1 MWEFSYSALS
11 GHISYPTVWGEAWLP
26 QGIPRFTR
34 PCTVTHSAPT
44 LGLESPFHPSFLL
57 LLSWLTLPP
66 PRRPTDTRQDL
77 NVDPTLPFCDESFD
91 VVTCV
96 VSVDYLIRPL
106 EVFAEIARVL
116 KPGGT
121 CIMSMSNRCFPTKAV
136 SIWLETGDAGH
147 VFIVGAY
154 FRYGSPL
161 FEPPTAVDISPNPG
175 RSDPMFIV
183 QAAKKKEATSG

>member
-1 MWEFSYSALS
+1 M
-11 GHISYPTVWGEAWLP
+11 
-26 QGIPRFTR
+26 
-34 PCTVTHSAPT
+34 
-44 LGLESPFHPSFLL
+44 
-57 LLSWLTLPP
+57 
-66 PRRPTDTRQDL
+66 
-77 NVDPTLPFCDESFD
+77 DPTLPFCDESFD

-161 FEPPTAVDISPNPG
+161 FEPPKAVDISPNPG